1 MTRREYRPAESSSER
16 PQGRLRDAGSTAGG
30 RPLRPLERLG
40 VALAVGA
47 GRLGVHLLGATLRL
61 AESNRDVVERLW
73 AAGSP
78 VIYTT
83 WHGRMLMFPYFY
95 GRLRCVHVLA
105 SRSRDGELVSRL
117 ARAFGFQAVRGSSSR
132 GATAALRA
140 LARLLRE
147 ERAEV
152 AVVPDGPRGPRHVA
166 QPGVVLLA
174 KLGHAPIV
182 PLGFGASRAT
192 VLETWDAFHLP
203 HPFARVAVVFGEPL
217 LVPADADRE
226 TLEAARQ
233 QLEATLHRVT
243 AEAERLA
250 RAAAGSRSRVE
261 SPSE

>member
-1 MTRREYRPAESSSER
+1 MVTPSRPEAAPGE
-16 PQGRLRDAGSTAGG
+16 AGSTAAG
-30 RPLRPLERLG
+30 RPLRASERLG
-40 VALAVGA
+40 VGLAVGA
-47 GRLGVHLLGATLRL
+47 GRVAVHILGATLRL
-61 AESNRDVVERLW
+61 AEANRDAVERLW

-95 GRLRCVHVLA
+95 GRLRKVHVLA

-117 ARAFGFQAVRGSSSR
+117 ARAFGFHPVRGSSSR
-132 GATAALRA
+132 GATAALRV

-166 QPGVVLLA
+166 QLGVVLLA

-192 VLETWDAFHLP
+192 VLRTWDAFLLP
-203 HPFARVAVVFGEPL
+203 HPFSRVAVVFGEPL
-217 LVPADADRE
+217 RVPADADRE

-233 QLEATLHRVT
+233 QLEATLHRIT
-243 AEAERLA
+243 READG
-250 RAAAGSRSRVE
+250 RAGAPPGPDV
-261 SPSE
+261 SPDVSTV